1 MNKKKNIII
10 VCVICIALIRIFTP
24 YLGRP
29 FLIYC
34 HTLKDGKIQ
43 DEAFHLSNKVKKIKL
58 LSAHEPCTRFIRY
71 CSELEAL
78 SVLCYPETIDIDD
91 ISNPDLKSLF
101 VGGKGVNWS
110 SLNQCTELKKL
121 TISYSNFTTAEDI
134 SELKELETLKIIE
147 NKTDC
152 SLNKLNELKNLKE
165 LEIACPNDIDC
176 DNFSQ
181 LDKLETLYLGTSG
194 KISGLDKM
202 DSVISLTLV
211 HPDKEIGNDICEMDS
226 LKELTVYDA
235 EFSDEVESTL
245 EKKGV
250 IIEYK

>member
-1 MNKKKNIII
+1 MNKKKYIII

-34 HTLKDGKIQ
+34 DNDKTRS
-43 DEAFHLSNKVKKIKL
+43 FNLSDKVKKIEL
-58 LSAHEPCTRFIRY
+58 LSSHETRIKFIRY
-71 CSELEAL
+71 CTEIEEIE
-78 SVLCYPETIDIDD
+78 VIITGKKETLNISD
-91 ISNPDLKSLF
+91 ISNPNLKRLSIA
-101 VGGKGVNWS
+101 GKCVNWS
-110 SLNQCTELKKL
+110 SLNKCTELNYL
-121 TISYSNFTTAEDI
+121 HAYESGFTTTEDI
-134 SELKELETLKIIE
+134 SELKKLEILEII
-147 NKTDC
+147 NITDL
-152 SLNKLNELKNLKE
+152 SLNKLDKLQNLKK
-165 LEIACPNDIDC
+165 LEIICPNDIDC

-181 LDKLETLYLGTSG
+181 LDKLEMLYLGTSG

-202 DSVISLTLV
+202 DSVVSLSLV
-211 HPDKEIGNDICEMDS
+211 HPDKEIGNDICGMAS

-250 IIEYK
+250 VIEYN

>member
-1 MNKKKNIII
+1 MNKKKYIII

-34 HTLKDGKIQ
+34 DNDKTRS
-43 DEAFHLSNKVKKIKL
+43 FHLSDKVKKIEL
-58 LSAHEPCTRFIRY
+58 LSSHEMCIKFIRY
-71 CSELEAL
+71 CTELEEIE
-78 SVLCYPETIDIDD
+78 VINTGKKETLNISD
-91 ISNPDLKSLF
+91 ISNPELKRLF
-101 VGGKGVNWS
+101 IAGKCVNWS
-110 SLNQCTELKKL
+110 SLNKCTELNYL
-121 TISYSNFTTAEDI
+121 HVYESGFTTTEDI
-134 SELKELETLKIIE
+134 SELKKLEMLEII
-147 NKTDC
+147 NITDL
-152 SLNKLNELKNLKE
+152 SLNKLNELKNLKK
-165 LEIACPNDIDC
+165 LEIVCPNDIDC

-202 DSVISLTLV
+202 DSVVSLTLV
-211 HPDKEIGNDICEMDS
+211 HPDKEIGNDICGMDS

-250 IIEYK
+250 VIEYN